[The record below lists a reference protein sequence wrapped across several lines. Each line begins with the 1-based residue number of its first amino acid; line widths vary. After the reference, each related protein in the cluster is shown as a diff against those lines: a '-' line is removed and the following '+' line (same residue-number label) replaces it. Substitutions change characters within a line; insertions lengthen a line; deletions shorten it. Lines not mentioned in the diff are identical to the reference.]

1 MVIAIILS
9 YKIIKTIDKTY
20 SMRQLLFVI
29 FMVLKLTM
37 MKLNSIGL
45 DANKSKTLSNDLNLL
60 LANFQRYYQNLRGI
74 HWNIKGKRF
83 FDLHVKFEELY
94 TDANLKVDL
103 VAERILTLG
112 GVPLHTFEDYI
123 SNSKVPVGK
132 NISEDEAAIRLV
144 VDSLK
149 ELLVIERKIL
159 TASDDAND
167 EGTNSMMSDF
177 ITEQEKILWMMK
189 AWLDEAI

>member
-1 MVIAIILS
+1 
-9 YKIIKTIDKTY
+9 
-20 SMRQLLFVI
+20 
-29 FMVLKLTM
+29 

-45 DANKSKTLSNDLNLL
+45 SAETSKSISDELNQL

-83 FDLHVKFEELY
+83 FDLHIKFEELY

-123 SNSKVPVGK
+123 NKSKVPVGK
-132 NISEDEAAIRLV
+132 NVWKDEESIRLI
-144 VDSLK
+144 VDSLH
-149 ELLVIERKIL
+149 ELLVLERKIL
-159 TASDDAND
+159 KDSEKAGD

-177 ITEQEKILWMMK
+177 ITEQEKTVWMMK
-189 AWLDEAI
+189 AWLSEEI